1 VGDGQ
6 EIERKFVVRE
16 PPPFDLDDHPCE
28 AISQG
33 YIAVS
38 PEGTEVRVRSRGDR
52 RSLGVKSGPSRT
64 RVEEEIELDG
74 RQFDSLWLLTEGRRI
89 EKRRFTIPAGSGH
102 AIELD
107 VYEGDLSGLVTAEI
121 EFDSEQAADS
131 FEPARWLGD
140 EVTGDPAY
148 SNQSLAANG
157 RPA

>member
-74 RQFDSLWLLTEGRRI
+74 RQFDSLW
-89 EKRRFTIPAGSGH
+89 RFTIAADSGH

-131 FEPARWLGD
+131 FEPAPWLGD